1 MPDYNPQEPR
11 VVGAKQY
18 EFFGGVSDPTIA
30 QLQLDLTAQI
40 EFWEHDLKG
49 EYLKVT
55 FDEEGNKN
63 MSWEQSGIRRVN
75 DNGVRYVVSLL
86 HEYLNVNTFM
96 SVTSSQQIN
105 AIMSRFH
112 RRLAGLLIE
121 NRRNFAIRS
130 SDDIKDMVGGI
141 TDAVWLALLRSKGGE
156 TLKAFT
162 KTHSVSEMRETK
174 QERKKFLGV
183 F

>member
-1 MPDYNPQEPR
+1 MEQQNEPR
-11 VVGAKQY
+11 VVGTRQM

-40 EFWEHDLKG
+40 EFIEHDLKG
-49 EYLKVT
+49 EYLSVT
-55 FDEEGNKN
+55 FDKDGNKE
-63 MSWEQSGIRRVN
+63 MSWKFT
-75 DNGVRYVVSLL
+75 GVRRMNDLGSRHLVSLL

-96 SVTSSQQIN
+96 SVTTQQQIE

-112 RRLAGLLIE
+112 RRLSGLLIA
-121 NRRNFAIRS
+121 NRRNFEINS
-130 SDDIKDMVGGI
+130 SDDIKDVIGGV
-141 TDAVWLALLRSKGGE
+141 TDIVWLALLRSKGGE

-162 KTHSVSEMRETK
+162 KTHSSSEMRETK
-174 QERKKFLGV
+174 QERKKFLGL